1 MAEKKNNNRKI
12 TVRVNIMWFWSIIAL
27 LIIGTWIFGTEN
39 TEPVKSNWNTVE
51 TMIRNGEVDK
61 IVVVN
66 GEQAEVY
73 LQKGV
78 AARYR
83 DSEDKELQRMPQT
96 GAQITFIIGSVDSF
110 ENNLHAVEN
119 ESGYNVVLE
128 YDFI

>member
-12 TVRVNIMWFWSIIAL
+12 TVRFNIMWFWSIIAL

-66 GEQAEVY
+66 GELAEVY
-73 LQKGV
+73 LRAVLGRPGRNHPHAHMYRPCAFFRCGHRRSAYLLQEALSWCCK
-78 AARYR
+78 ARR
-83 DSEDKELQRMPQT
+83 
-96 GAQITFIIGSVDSF
+96 
-110 ENNLHAVEN
+110 
-119 ESGYNVVLE
+119 
-128 YDFI
+128 